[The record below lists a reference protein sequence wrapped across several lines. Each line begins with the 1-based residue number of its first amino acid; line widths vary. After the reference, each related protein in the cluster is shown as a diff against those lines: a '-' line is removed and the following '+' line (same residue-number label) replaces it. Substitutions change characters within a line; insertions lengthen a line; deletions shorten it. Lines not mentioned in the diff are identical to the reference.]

1 MPEISVLMPVYN
13 ASRFL
18 REAIDSMLQ
27 QTFTDFEFIIID
39 DCSADDSV
47 DIVKTYNDKRI
58 RFFRNDKNYGISYT
72 LNRGIELAN
81 TKWIARMDADDIS
94 YPQRLQ
100 RQYDY
105 ISDHTDGDLFSCWVK
120 VVDQDKKFI
129 RQDLFESRFYYYNL
143 YFICWIYHPSVIFS
157 KTAAIDVGKYTM
169 RYSEDFE
176 LFWQLTRKYKLYNQ
190 PEILMDY
197 RVTDQSL
204 HQVLRK
210 KEYEETQHSILT
222 RNFKWLACEDY
233 ELATEYLDCLQH
245 HFDPLLKKKS
255 GYMVAE
261 CLKQLKFLSEK
272 IIAKENINSNY
283 DDIKAAA
290 FYKQRFITNF
300 FLKHLPKT
308 ESIKL
313 LYHLGKYK
321 KAFKSVF
328 KKHVSIS

>member
-18 REAIDSMLQ
+18 REAIDSILLQ
-27 QTFTDFEFIIID
+27 TLTDFEFIIID
-39 DCSADDSV
+39 DCSTDDSV
-47 DIVKTYNDKRI
+47 DIINTYNDGRI
-58 RFFRNDKNYGISYT
+58 RFFRNEKNGGISYT
-72 LNRGIELAN
+72 LNRGIELAD

-100 RQYDY
+100 RQHDF
-105 ISDHTDGDLFSCWVK
+105 ILQQNEGDLFSCWVK

-157 KTAAIDVGKYTM
+157 KAAAIAVGGYTM

-176 LFWQLTRKYKLYNQ
+176 LFWQLTRKYKFYNQ
-190 PEILMDY
+190 PEVLMDY

-210 KEYEETQHSILT
+210 KEYEETQHNILT
-222 RNFKWLACEDY
+222 RNFKWLAGEDY
-233 ELATEYLDCLQH
+233 EVAPEYLDCLQH
-245 HFDPLLKKKS
+245 NFEPLLKKKS
-255 GYMVAE
+255 GYLVAE
-261 CLKQLKFLSEK
+261 CIKHLRFLSEK
-272 IIAKENINSNY
+272 IIAKENINSNH
-283 DDIKAAA
+283 DDLNAAA
-290 FYKQRFITNF
+290 FYKQRFIINF
-300 FLKHLPKT
+300 FLKHLPKP

-313 LYHLGKYK
+313 LYYLGQYK
-321 KAFKSVF
+321 KAVKSIF
-328 KKHVSIS
+328 KKHATIT